1 MWDRFNAKE
10 FYNEVAEKYPEEQ
23 IVYGT
28 LEGVLRK
35 QFVLS
40 KLSSF
45 RGTLLDIGC
54 NVGTY
59 LKEYQNGAKIGVDLA
74 DKNIEK
80 AKVNVP
86 QAIFYVGSA
95 EQLEFI
101 KNGSVD
107 NVLCTEVLEH
117 IEHPLKAINE
127 FYRVLNKD
135 GHLLLTTPNLLDD
148 DTGAWISS
156 PVLEDHG
163 IAHNEYFHTAFSS
176 QSLKEMAE
184 KVGFIVLEHGEFC
197 KDVILPRY
205 IANKM
210 YSVAYRARRLSRRL
224 NPFRN
229 TPEPTWGQD
238 FNWAVLW
245 RFQILIHKFL
255 VTFKLNP
262 FVLERIPEGLNS
274 YILAKK

>member
-1 MWDRFNAKE
+1 
-10 FYNEVAEKYPEEQ
+10 
-23 IVYGT
+23 
-28 LEGVLRK
+28 
-35 QFVLS
+35 
-40 KLSSF
+40 
-45 RGTLLDIGC
+45 
-54 NVGTY
+54 
-59 LKEYQNGAKIGVDLA
+59 
-74 DKNIEK
+74 
-80 AKVNVP
+80 
-86 QAIFYVGSA
+86 VGSA

-117 IEHPLKAINE
+117 IEHPLKAIKE

-156 PVLEDHG
+156 PVLEDYG

-184 KVGFIVLEHGEFC
+184 KAGFIVLEHGAFC

-205 IANKM
+205 LANKI
-210 YSVAYRARRLSRRL
+210 YSGLYRVRRLSREL

-229 TPEPTWGQD
+229 APEPIWGKD
-238 FNWAVLW
+238 FNWAVVW
-245 RFQILIHKFL
+245 KSQILIHKL
-255 VTFKLNP
+255 LLALKLNA
-262 FVLERIPEGLNS
+262 FVMSRIPKGLNS